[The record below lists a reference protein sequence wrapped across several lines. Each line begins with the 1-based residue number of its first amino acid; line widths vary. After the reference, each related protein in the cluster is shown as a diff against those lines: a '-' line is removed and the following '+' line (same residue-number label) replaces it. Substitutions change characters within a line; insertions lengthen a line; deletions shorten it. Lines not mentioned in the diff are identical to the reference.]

1 MTQKSVSQSLVPS
14 QRSTH
19 NSGFD
24 FGCVGVPNRPPAA
37 GAVAAPPSRP
47 APVAPAAGANPKRPP
62 GFEAGAVI
70 VIFFQ
75 LETFGLRDF
84 WNKGVQVGINGAHKD
99 LSLSAKQAPCPGDC
113 FRHRFGAVSHSCGEK
128 RGIGGERKSSRVGG
142 NLVGM
147 EEI

>member
-1 MTQKSVSQSLVPS
+1 MIGPIQPGIKGTYLDCQLHDDGFSKRQQDFPLNVVSRVPPLPFRWTDVPERVVSV
-14 QRSTH
+14 
-19 NSGFD
+19 
-24 FGCVGVPNRPPAA
+24 PAFSDHA
-37 GAVAAPPSRP
+37 DM
-47 APVAPAAGANPKRPP
+47 
-62 GFEAGAVI
+62 VI

-75 LETFGLRDF
+75 LETFGLGDF